1 MGWDVNFFEMDQ
13 IFVIEE
19 EEQGLR
25 IFDQMKAMQSFAKFC
40 RKMSVVTKIGK
51 SCPSAQHSAQPSA
64 SAMTGRT
71 QHISC

>member
-25 IFDQMKAMQSFAKFC
+25 IFGQMKAM
-40 RKMSVVTKIGK
+40 
-51 SCPSAQHSAQPSA
+51 
-64 SAMTGRT
+64 
-71 QHISC
+71 